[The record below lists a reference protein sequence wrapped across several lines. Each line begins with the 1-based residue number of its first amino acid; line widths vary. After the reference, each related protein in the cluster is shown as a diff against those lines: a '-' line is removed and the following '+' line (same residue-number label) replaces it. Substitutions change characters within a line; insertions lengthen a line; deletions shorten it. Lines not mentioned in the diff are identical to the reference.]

1 MTDAPAEYDVPPAP
15 PEASAPTADS
25 AGALLMQARKAAGLS
40 RADVAHKLKFSQRQI
55 ETVESADYA
64 ALGGNSFVRGFVRTY
79 AKLLGIDAG
88 AVLAALDRSEL
99 PPETG
104 PVVADPK
111 RIPFPTAASPVNPVL
126 RYAVISI
133 GVIAT
138 CILILYVWHGE
149 ELLSGP
155 VVTLSPAKTAIA
167 PAPEDSAVSQPVTLA
182 PNIVQSGPAAV
193 DKDPPVTAGR
203 PHDRAVEKPQELA
216 VEKPQE
222 KSAEMPAVTTAA
234 PAGGGS
240 RRRIVMSFQRDAW
253 VEVKDVNGHILFSQL
268 SLAGTQ
274 QVVEGRAPFEV
285 VIGNAQYVSLRYK
298 DAPFDLK
305 PHTRADVARVTLN

>member
-1 MTDAPAEYDVPPAP
+1 MTDAPAEYDVSPPP
-15 PEASAPTADS
+15 PEAPSPPAES
-25 AGALLMQARKAAGLS
+25 AGALLMQVREAAGLS

-55 ETVESADYA
+55 ETVESGDYA
-64 ALGGNSFVRGFVRTY
+64 ALGGKTFVRGFVRTY

-104 PVVADPK
+104 QVVADPK
-111 RIPFPTAASPVNPVL
+111 GIPFPTAASPVNPVL

-155 VVTLSPAKTAIA
+155 VVTLPPAKPAIA
-167 PAPEDSAVSQPVTLA
+167 PAAESGAVSQPVTLA
-182 PNIVQSGPAAV
+182 PNIVQSGPAAG
-193 DKDPPVTAGR
+193 DKDPPATA
-203 PHDRAVEKPQELA
+203 VKPQKRALEN
-216 VEKPQE
+216 PQE
-222 KSAEMPAVTTAA
+222 KSAEMPAVRTAA
-234 PAGGGS
+234 PGGGGS
-240 RRRIVMSFQRDAW
+240 GRRLLMSFERDAW

-268 SLAGTQ
+268 NLAGTQ
-274 QVVEGRAPFEV
+274 QVIEGRAPFEV
-285 VIGNAQYVSLRYK
+285 VIGNAQFVHLRYK

-305 PHTRADVARVTLN
+305 PYTRADVARVSLN

>member
-15 PEASAPTADS
+15 PQAPAPAAES
-25 AGALLMQARKAAGLS
+25 AGALLMQTREAAGLS

-55 ETVESADYA
+55 ETVESGDYA
-64 ALGGNSFVRGFVRTY
+64 ALGGKTFVRGFVRTY

-88 AVLAALDRSEL
+88 AVLAALDGSEL

-104 PVVADPK
+104 QVVPDPK
-111 RIPFPTAASPVNPVL
+111 GIPFPTAASPVNPVL

-155 VVTLSPAKTAIA
+155 VVTLPPAKTANA
-167 PAPEDSAVSQPVTLA
+167 PTAEGSAVSRPIALA
-182 PNIVQSGPAAV
+182 PNIVRSGRAAG
-193 DKDPPVTAGR
+193 DKDPPATA
-203 PHDRAVEKPQELA
+203 VKPQERA

-222 KSAEMPAVTTAA
+222 KSAEMPAVRTAA
-234 PAGGGS
+234 PGGGGS
-240 RRRIVMSFQRDAW
+240 GRHILMSFERDAW
-253 VEVKDVNGHILFSQL
+253 VEVKDLNGHILFSQL

-274 QVVEGRAPFEV
+274 QVIEGRAPFEV
-285 VIGNAQYVSLRYK
+285 VIGNAQFVRLRYK

-305 PHTRADVARVTLN
+305 PYIRADVARVTLN